1 MDQISALFQGWDS
14 AMVRACLQGTMGCVL
29 PWGRESAL
37 ACLGDFCF
45 LAGRPVRELLERAD
59 RPILVPGNSGWD
71 GLIAQTLGERAAPF
85 TRYALRH
92 EPEQF
97 DRDKLNCFI
106 TSLPQGFILTS
117 ICEADYPALM
127 AQDWS
132 RDLCGNFANGADFAG
147 RGIGTVVLWEGRPVA
162 GAASYAVCEGE
173 IEIEIDTAPQFRRRG
188 LAAVCGARLILNCLD
203 RGLYPCWD
211 AHDRRSL
218 ALAEK
223 LGYRLLRPYTAYW
236 VEKK

>member
-1 MDQISALFQGWDS
+1 M
-14 AMVRACLQGTMGCVL
+14 
-29 PWGRESAL
+29 
-37 ACLGDFCF
+37 
-45 LAGRPVRELLERAD
+45 
-59 RPILVPGNSGWD
+59 
-71 GLIAQTLGERAAPF
+71 
-85 TRYALRH
+85 
-92 EPEQF
+92 
-97 DRDKLNCFI
+97 
-106 TSLPQGFILTS
+106 TS

-132 RDLCGNFANGADFAG
+132 RDLCGNFADGADFAG

-236 VEKK
+236 VESKAGNRRNMRIN